1 MITTLTVYKWIAALL
16 IFMVSALLPNYFIK
30 RQTKLIKHGEPLSL
44 GEAFAA
50 GIFLGAAFFHLLPDA
65 SHLFHEHYPL
75 INYPVPSAVCLGSVV
90 LFFLLE
96 RFSLSYR
103 NDKMQLMLPR
113 IVITILILHALTEG
127 AALGIGTEMSEVI
140 MLSIAII
147 AHKGS
152 EGFALAMVLLR
163 HGWSLTQALRFSL
176 FFAAMTPLGILLGA
190 NLYVIHMVQG
200 ELLESLFSAFAAGT
214 FIYIGALHHLHGQ
227 SHAHDENIK
236 RMVFVAFGAIIMG
249 LLALVN

>member
-1 MITTLTVYKWIAALL
+1 MIALTTYKWIAALL
-16 IFMVSALLPNYFIK
+16 IFMVSAFLPNLFLK
-30 RQTKLIKHGEPLSL
+30 KQGKTIKHGEPMSL

-65 SHLFHEHYPL
+65 SHLFHLHYPF
-75 INYPVPSAVCLGSVV
+75 ITYPIPSAVCVGSIL

-96 RFSLSYR
+96 RMSLSYG
-103 NDKMQLMLPR
+103 KAKLVLPR
-113 IVITILILHALTEG
+113 MVIIILIIHALTEG
-127 AALGIGTEMSEVI
+127 AALGIGSGFSEAI

-163 HGWSLTQALRFSL
+163 HGWSLTRVLRFSW

-190 NLYVIHMVQG
+190 NLSIFHVVQS

-214 FIYIGALHHLHGQ
+214 FIYIGALHQLHGH
-227 SHAHDENIK
+227 SHAHEENVK
-236 RMVFVAFGAIIMG
+236 RLGFVALGAIIMG
-249 LLALVN
+249 LLALVD